1 MARIIFGQNRHHPAF
16 PLPRPYQ
23 QWSKRTTPDFKRTEV
38 KTIKFDDSFVLNE
51 YLSTRY
57 QIQRFVKNQVNPKV
71 RYHTWDSA
79 LKKSTKMGELSY
91 QGVRTLVNVMQK
103 QEGWKL
109 DATFYSKLG
118 FHSREYKIR
127 RVWNLKKGRQ
137 RKTVMWESQVKEW
150 SHIRKLYLGSFH
162 ATVL

>member
-1 MARIIFGQNRHHPAF
+1 MVRITFGQSS
-16 PLPRPYQ
+16 PLPQIYQ
-23 QWSKRTTPDFKRTEV
+23 QWSKRNSPDFKRVEY
-38 KTIKFDDSFVLNE
+38 KTIKFDDTFE
-51 YLSTRY
+51 LSHYMGSRY
-57 QIQRFVKNQVNPKV
+57 QIQRFQKTQVNPKV
-71 RYHTWDSA
+71 RYQTWDHA

-91 QGVRTLVNVMQK
+91 QSVRTLIAVMQK

-127 RVWNLKKGRQ
+127 RVWNFKKGRQ

-150 SHIRKLYLGSFH
+150 KSLRKLYLGSFH